1 MPSPELGSDMRRR
14 EFITLLG
21 GAAAAWPF
29 AARGQQPAIP
39 VIGMLNPATAE
50 GYAQVLRKF
59 REGLKEVGYV
69 EGENVVFEY
78 RWADNDVSR
87 LPELAADLVRRRVAL
102 IAATG
107 GPASALAAKA
117 ATSTIPILFHRRR
130 RPGSVRPCGQSRKA
144 GRKPHWIELFRLRAR
159 GEAFGGAARAGAGNV
174 AWRCWSTRATPR
186 SPLGT

>member
-1 MPSPELGSDMRRR
+1 MRRR

-87 LPELAADLVRRRVAL
+87 LPELAADLVRRRVVSSPRPEVQRRHWRPRPRRRQFRSFSPS
-102 IAATG
+102 AAT
-107 GPASALAAKA
+107 
-117 ATSTIPILFHRRR
+117 R
-130 RPGSVRPCGQSRKA
+130 
-144 GRKPHWIELFRLRAR
+144 
-159 GEAFGGAARAGAGNV
+159 FG
-174 AWRCWSTRATPR
+174 
-186 SPLGT
+186 